1 MELKNTI
8 SSYTEV
14 EFINL
19 IHEIIEAKGTDDYQ
33 DELLEH
39 FCQISQ
45 HPDGSDLIYYPE
57 KDADGT
63 PERIIEIVKNWR
75 KSQGLSLFKTE

>member
-1 MELKNTI
+1 MKLKDAI

-19 IHEIIEAKGTDDYQ
+19 INEIIEAKGTDDYQ

-39 FCQISQ
+39 FCKISQ

-57 KDADGT
+57 TDEDGT
-63 PERIIEIVKNWR
+63 PERIVEIVKNWR
-75 KSQGLSLFKTE
+75 ESQGLSSFKTK